1 MERASNLK
9 NKIDFSTINNIRS
22 FVFNYDKE
30 IDSLIIQTKIPMPCV
45 SVDWDG
51 DLWVRV
57 NPHSGEIFGVEIED
71 YKEFFFKKYH
81 SVLRGRAVTDPVI
94 KELVIAILR
103 AGSKPYTKKKFTADL
118 ERVCQRIKA

>member
-1 MERASNLK
+1 MKGSSNLK
-9 NKIDFSTINNIRS
+9 NKIDYGTINNIRS

-30 IDSLIIQTKIPMPCV
+30 IDSLIIQTKVPMPCV

-57 NPHSGEIFGVEIED
+57 NPHNGEIFGVEIED

-81 SVLRGRAVTDPVI
+81 SILRGRAVTDPAI
-94 KELVIAILR
+94 KELVIAILK
-103 AGSKPYTKKKFTADL
+103 AGSKPYTKKEFTADL
-118 ERVCQRIKA
+118 EKASQRIKA